1 MINKKVAKE
10 LKRDRSIYQDQT
22 GLNDSKKSNKKKK
35 VKFAILLDGLF
46 IYFSSVIEPF
56 RISVSLIPFWGLSEN
71 ESELLL
77 SSKSRSEDAT

>member
-1 MINKKVAKE
+1 M
-10 LKRDRSIYQDQT
+10 YQDQT

-46 IYFSSVIEPF
+46 IYFSLVIEPF
-56 RISVSLIPFWGLSEN
+56 RISASLIPFKSLLGN
-71 ESELLL
+71 EYELLL